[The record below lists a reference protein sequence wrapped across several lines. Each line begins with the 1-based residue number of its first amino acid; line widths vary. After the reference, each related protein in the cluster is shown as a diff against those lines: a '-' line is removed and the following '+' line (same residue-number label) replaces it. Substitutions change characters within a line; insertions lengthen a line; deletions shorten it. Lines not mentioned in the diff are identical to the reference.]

1 MKFHHYIITALYPFK
16 RLIYFIKKYLFG
28 LSNDQLRVLLYH
40 DIPIEKH
47 LEFYNQLI
55 KLQKSWNFISP
66 KEFSD
71 ILNKKSKLKGR
82 NLLITFDDG
91 YNSNRLVAK
100 NILNLLGIKA
110 IFFVVSDFVDIKNRN
125 VARKYV
131 STNIYP
137 SLKLENI
144 PESYYNMRWNHLK
157 QLIKDG
163 HSIGAHTKTHPRLSN
178 IKSKNELLDEIVNS
192 ANYIEKTLDIS
203 INYFAFP
210 FGNKDSFSREAF
222 MITKN
227 RFDFIFSGLRGDNNH
242 TSKNFVLFRDSINL
256 NFSNTLIASFLEG
269 SSDFFY
275 KNSKKEMDLW
285 IN

>member
-1 MKFHHYIITALYPFK
+1 
-16 RLIYFIKKYLFG
+16 
-28 LSNDQLRVLLYH
+28 
-40 DIPIEKH
+40 
-47 LEFYNQLI
+47 
-55 KLQKSWNFISP
+55 
-66 KEFSD
+66 
-71 ILNKKSKLKGR
+71 
-82 NLLITFDDG
+82 
-91 YNSNRLVAK
+91 
-100 NILNLLGIKA
+100 
-110 IFFVVSDFVDIKNRN
+110 
-125 VARKYV
+125 
-131 STNIYP
+131 
-137 SLKLENI
+137 
-144 PESYYNMRWNHLK
+144 MRWNHLK